1 MLEKLRQYIAT
12 RLQYLSVQLQW
23 AGFEKGREPMKR
35 PWKVPFRRNRKLQS
49 CLVLSLAL
57 HLLVIFGITPR
68 ERVTQF
74 PVLPPIM
81 VKFTKQPPPQRTLAR
96 RQRPMQRPLVR
107 RPALQAA
114 PVVAVRP
121 ASSASRPLPVFKTSA
136 LRLPVAS
143 LPDRLVLPVPDF
155 PARHIGPQLRAG
167 ALEGTRQGA
176 DEIDLSLELMDVQA
190 LDTGRH
196 RAMVVVDPQDRRN
209 LKGFLY
215 MSGIYSPSIERAD
228 SEQGKY
234 NRQPR
239 WWHQMPRRLVERRM
253 LQGLADEM
261 TAKTQVHVEVRDA
274 VRLDDPQLLQVP
286 FVIMTVDTPFEFT
299 DSEAANLGEYLT
311 SGGFLFVEIGRFL
324 DNNYSDDELDIPI
337 VRSFIRASFQT
348 VDYQEWKDW
357 QFKRLEITHPIY
369 HCFYDINSLPRGMR
383 DMHFLIGESPSLTPD
398 YLEGIVV
405 GEQLVG
411 VYSMRNYADFWAGI
425 ARQELDW
432 ILEYN
437 IGRSSFVASAEE
449 PLVYNLG
456 VNIAVYAL
464 TREGSLAR
472 QFVDAD

>member
-1 MLEKLRQYIAT
+1 MPCA
-12 RLQYLSVQLQW
+12 
-23 AGFEKGREPMKR
+23 
-35 PWKVPFRRNRKLQS
+35 
-49 CLVLSLAL
+49 LSLAL
-57 HLLVIFGITPR
+57 HLLLIFGITPR
-68 ERVTQF
+68 EQVTQF
-74 PVLPPIM
+74 PVLPPSM
-81 VKFTKQPPPQRTLAR
+81 VKFTKRPPPQRTLTR

-114 PVVAVRP
+114 PVVAMRP
-121 ASSASRPLPVFKTSA
+121 APSASRPLPVFKSSA
-136 LRLPVAS
+136 LRLPTAS

-196 RAMVVVDPQDRRN
+196 RAMVVVDPQDRRK

-228 SEQGKY
+228 REQDKY
-234 NRQPR
+234 RRPG
-239 WWHQMPRRLVERRM
+239 WWNSMMEMPRRLVERRM

-261 TAKTQVHVEVRDA
+261 IAKTQVHVEVRDA

-286 FVIMTVDTPFEFT
+286 FVLMTVNTPFEFT
-299 DSEAANLGEYLT
+299 DSEAARLGAYLT

-324 DNNYSDDELDIPI
+324 QDNYSDAELDIPM
-337 VRSFIRASFQT
+337 VRSFIRASFQA
-348 VDYQEWKDW
+348 VGYQEWKDW

-369 HCFYDINSLPRGMR
+369 HCFYDVNSLPRGMR
-383 DMHFLIGESPSLTPD
+383 DMHFLIKESPSLTPD

-411 VYSMRNYADFWAGI
+411 VYSMRGYAGFWAGI

-432 ILEYN
+432 VLKDN
-437 IGRSSFVASAEE
+437 IVNSAFHTSAEE

-456 VNIAVYAL
+456 VNIVVYAL
-464 TREGSLAR
+464 TREGSLAQ